1 MQMRCCFAAV
11 ILSLAASGASANVLI
26 FVDKSSQRMTVSV
39 DSSPRYQFVVSTGR
53 AGYGT
58 PTGTYHPQR
67 LERTWFSKE
76 YYNSPMPYSIFFH
89 GGYAIH
95 GSYEINRLGG
105 PASHGC
111 IRLHPQNA
119 AALFALVKQQG
130 LDAAT
135 IVVSGQNPIGRRRR

>member
-39 DSSPRYQFVVSTGR
+39 DSSPRYQFVLSTGR

-76 YYNSPMPYSIFFH
+76 Y
-89 GGYAIH
+89 
-95 GSYEINRLGG
+95 
-105 PASHGC
+105 
-111 IRLHPQNA
+111 
-119 AALFALVKQQG
+119 
-130 LDAAT
+130 
-135 IVVSGQNPIGRRRR
+135 